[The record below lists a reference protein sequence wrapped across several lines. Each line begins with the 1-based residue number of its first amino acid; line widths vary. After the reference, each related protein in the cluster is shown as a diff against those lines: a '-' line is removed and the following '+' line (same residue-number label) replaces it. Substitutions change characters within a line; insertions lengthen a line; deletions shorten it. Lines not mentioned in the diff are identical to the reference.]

1 MILSLKAPT
10 NTTPFSIPEADL
22 RRHTLGF
29 SDMAIFGHEDSW
41 TVELCFCDHEGRY
54 HAGCGRAES
63 PYLALRAAES
73 ALATN
78 LAKPRERIFTEAPP
92 RRGQK
97 STAGGAELLKEIGL

>member
-1 MILSLKAPT
+1 MTLSLKAPA
-10 NTTPFSIPEADL
+10 NTTPFSIPDSDL

-41 TVELCFCDHEGRY
+41 TVELSFCDHEGRY

-73 ALATN
+73 SLASDI
-78 LAKPRERIFTEAPP
+78 AKPREASAPQAIPRVEAL
-92 RRGQK
+92 
-97 STAGGAELLKEIGL
+97 SSGAALLKEIGL